1 MTASSA
7 LHISL
12 SDVAS
17 LARVQRAVVSMW
29 RTRFRSKERPF
40 PAPVTQTGSQEL
52 FDAHEVAAWLV
63 ETGHGNNPQAH
74 DDLAA
79 FAVLADGRRDD
90 PQAFQ
95 ALTSLLT
102 LLAMGGE
109 PFPHWDSEDLLDLAD
124 EHDPDDEFL
133 YHELETVAADL
144 PALARF
150 ASELADAAF
159 NPAAAFELLMAN
171 RFRAGLRS
179 HIDTA
184 LTDEAAQLVAGIA
197 VELAAGLPEPPVF
210 ADPSDGGSDLLLAL
224 TAALGDAADATL
236 MTRSGRGENA
246 RLVRRRLLVHGVS
259 GRTLTVDPNGEF
271 GIDGTAVHL
280 AHYPSPGRPGMTA
293 LEILTAVDQA
303 VLQMDDRQRGVVLAP
318 AAVLSDVLSK
328 GEAREVRAGL
338 IRDGRVR
345 AIVRLPE
352 GLLRS
357 KPRQALALWV
367 LGPAHPDV
375 PIADRW
381 TVVADLSGEK
391 LDPGTVQDLISDVAA
406 SLGSQ
411 EQVRAHSFRFARPV
425 LTRAV
430 LPGSTALTAAAHAA
444 PPVSAP
450 RGAAAALRAD
460 ELLEGLSAEAPQ
472 DHLYRYSV
480 EPTPDG
486 GTRRRP
492 RPLGS
497 LVDEGLVKY
506 VPGTRLADG
515 EASTTGSHPVYGIPE
530 LLKENPRGS
539 RRIDLLVFTANHERG
554 RLTEPGDVVFC
565 TGPQAAAFVDAEGG
579 AVVQYPARV
588 LRVNKAKQLGLLPDL
603 VAADIN
609 AQGAGSGRW
618 RRWPV
623 RQIPA
628 DPGPEVSGLLLEL
641 DAQRAQARARLKQL
655 DELTT
660 LVLDGVAGGTVTV
673 TATDSPMEG
682 NT

>member
-40 PAPVTQTGSQEL
+40 PAPVTQTGGQEL

-63 ETGHGNNPQAH
+63 ETGHGNNPQAQ

-79 FAVLADGRRDD
+79 FAVLADGRRED
-90 PQAFQ
+90 PLAFQ

-102 LLAMGGE
+102 LLAMSGE

-124 EHDPDDEFL
+124 EHDPDDELL
-133 YHELETVAADL
+133 YRELEAVQADL
-144 PALARF
+144 PVLARF

-179 HIDTA
+179 HTDTA
-184 LTDEAAQLVAGIA
+184 LTDEAVRLVAGIA
-197 VELAAGLPEPPVF
+197 VELASGLPETPLF

-224 TAALGDAADATL
+224 AAALGDAADATL
-236 MTRSGRGENA
+236 VTRSGGGETA
-246 RLVRRRLLVHGVS
+246 RLVRRRLRVHGIS
-259 GRTLTVDPNGEF
+259 GRTLTVDPSGEF
-271 GIDGTAVHL
+271 GIDGAAVHL
-280 AHYPSPGRPGMTA
+280 AHYPSPGRPGMTPV
-293 LEILTAVDQA
+293 EILTAVDQA

-318 AAVLSDVLSK
+318 AAVLADVLPK
-328 GEAREVRAGL
+328 GESREARAGL
-338 IRDGRVR
+338 IREGRVR
-345 AIVRLPE
+345 AVVRLPE

-381 TVVADLSGEK
+381 TVVADLTGEK
-391 LDPGTVQDLISDVAA
+391 LDPGTVQDLISDLAA

-425 LTRAV
+425 LTRV
-430 LPGSTALTAAAHAA
+430 ILPGSTALTAASHAA
-444 PPVSAP
+444 PPVPAP

-460 ELLEGLSAEAPQ
+460 QLLEGLSTGTSQ
-472 DHLYRYSV
+472 DRLSRYSV
-480 EPTPDG
+480 EPAPDG

-497 LVDEGLVKY
+497 LVEEGLVKY
-506 VPGTRLADG
+506 VPGTRLAEG
-515 EASTTGSHPVYGIPE
+515 MAGVAGSVPIYGTPE
-530 LLKENPRGS
+530 LLGTQPRGT
-539 RRIDLLVFTANHERG
+539 RRMELLDFYAHVVDR
-554 RLTEPGDVVFC
+554 RTEPGDIVFC

-588 LRVNKAKQLGLLPDL
+588 LRVDKTKQSGLLPDL

-609 AQGAGSGRW
+609 AQADTPGSW

-628 DPGPEVSGLLLEL
+628 DPGPEVLGFLLEL
-641 DAQRAQARARLKQL
+641 DAQRARARARLKQL

-673 TATDSPMEG
+673 TATDAPMEG

>member
-40 PAPVTQTGSQEL
+40 PAPVTQTGGQEL

-63 ETGHGNNPQAH
+63 ETGHGNNPQAQ

-79 FAVLADGRRDD
+79 FAVLAGGRRED
-90 PQAFQ
+90 PLAFQ

-102 LLAMGGE
+102 LLAMSGE

-124 EHDPDDEFL
+124 EHDPDDELL
-133 YHELETVAADL
+133 YRELEAVQADL
-144 PALARF
+144 PVLARF

-179 HIDTA
+179 HTDTA
-184 LTDEAAQLVAGIA
+184 LTDEAARLVAGIA
-197 VELAAGLPEPPVF
+197 VELAAGLPEPVF

-224 TAALGDAADATL
+224 AAALGDAADATL
-236 MTRSGRGENA
+236 VTRSGGGETA
-246 RLVRRRLLVHGVS
+246 RLVRRRLRVHGIS
-259 GRTLTVDPNGEF
+259 GRTLTVDPSGEF
-271 GIDGTAVHL
+271 GIDGAAVHL
-280 AHYPSPGRPGMTA
+280 AHYPSPGRPGMTP

-318 AAVLSDVLSK
+318 AAVLSDVLPK
-328 GEAREVRAGL
+328 GDAREVRAGL

-391 LDPGTVQDLISDVAA
+391 LNPATAKDLISDVAA

-411 EQVRAHSFRFARPV
+411 EHVRAHSFRFARPV
-425 LTRAV
+425 LTRV
-430 LPGSTALTAAAHAA
+430 ILPGSTALTAAAHAA
-444 PPVSAP
+444 PPVSGP

-460 ELLEGLSAEAPQ
+460 ELLEGLSTGSPQ

-492 RPLGS
+492 RPLGR
-497 LVDEGLVKY
+497 LMEEGIVTY

-515 EASTTGSHPVYGIPE
+515 LVSAAGSVPVYGTPE
-530 LLKENPRGS
+530 LLGTQPKGT
-539 RRIDLLVFTANHERG
+539 RRMELLDFYAHVVDR
-554 RLTEPGDVVFC
+554 RTEPGDVVFC
-565 TGPQAAAFVDAEGG
+565 TGPQAAAFVDAAGG

-588 LRVNKAKQLGLLPDL
+588 LRVNKTKRSGVLPEL

-609 AQGAGSGRW
+609 AQADTPGSW

-628 DPGPEVSGLLLEL
+628 DPGPEVSSLLLEL
-641 DAQRAQARARLKQL
+641 DTQRAQARARLKQL

-673 TATDSPMEG
+673 TATHAPMEG
-682 NT
+682 IT